1 MDQLIDFSI
10 DQSNSIMSA
19 LIVSLSRA
27 DANALLLERTVRLN
41 TNIQILDQQS

>member
-10 DQSNSIMSA
+10 DQSNSIKSA
-19 LIVSLSRA
+19 LIVTLSRA
-27 DANALLLERTVRLN
+27 DANALLLERAVHLN